1 MAKTIRN
8 FESLIPRSVTTETVN
23 GTNHIPL
30 EGWNGQQ
37 DTPERSGPYMEQ
49 RDERLPE
56 KI

>member
-37 DTPERSGPYMEQ
+37 NTPERSGPYMEQ
-49 RDERLPE
+49 RDERIPE